1 MDIRLRCLVS
11 KLGAPDREAESETDL
26 EFIHLG
32 TAVKILKVGS
42 SLRRVGRE
50 DRARGC
56 HHGTLGGDGG
66 ATGCH

>member
-1 MDIRLRCLVS
+1 MDIRQRCPVNYCFS
-11 KLGAPDREAESETDL
+11 KLGILDREAESETDL

-32 TAVKILKVGS
+32 TAVKVLKVGS

-56 HHGTLGGDGG
+56 HH
-66 ATGCH
+66 